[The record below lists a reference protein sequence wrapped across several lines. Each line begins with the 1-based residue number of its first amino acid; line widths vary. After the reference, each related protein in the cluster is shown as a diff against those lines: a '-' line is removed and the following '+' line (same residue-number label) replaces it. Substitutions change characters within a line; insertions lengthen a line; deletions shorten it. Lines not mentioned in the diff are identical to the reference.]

1 MAVHSR
7 PSSRAA
13 RPTRTP
19 RPEAAAPAAALQTG
33 QHLAAA
39 QRALLDSLPDVMW
52 IKDCDSRLTM
62 VNRAFAERYRIA
74 PEAAVGL
81 SDFDIYP
88 AEKARQLR
96 EEDLQ
101 VMATREPVRYESM
114 IRVNDKEFWVEIVK
128 APAFDDSGHVIGTV
142 GSSRDISAR
151 KSAERASEQSRERL
165 ELALAGSGLA
175 LWDCDLVSSSVQL
188 SDRWLQLIDEPEG
201 ETRTTLQ
208 ALMARV
214 HPDDLALTLEQARE
228 CVKGLQDN
236 YVSEHRV
243 RRADG
248 SWAWVLSRG
257 QVTGRDDQGR
267 AQRMSGTILDIT
279 RRKTVEESL
288 RLALVQSD
296 ALLDT
301 TPAAIAVVSDWAIG
315 RCNAAMIRMFGL
327 DANATPPLSSLFCN
341 DGGWRRAR
349 SQIEAALR
357 SEQAFNGELELC
369 RRDGSRL
376 WVSAAARPVVPGSS
390 EILFAL
396 ADVTELRQL
405 AQQLQVAKEA
415 ADAANRAKSGFLA
428 TMSHEIRTPMN
439 GVLGM
444 LELLELT
451 SLDLE
456 QRESL
461 SLARNSA
468 TSLLRLIDDILD
480 FSKIEAGQLSIEPE
494 PLSLRYLADCAV
506 TVHQE
511 LAARKGLLLRCMVD
525 PLLDTRA
532 HVGDGLRITQIIN
545 NLLSNA
551 IKFTERGSV
560 IMELT
565 RVNGNTEIDV
575 IRIRVSDTG
584 PGIAPEQQ
592 ARLFRP
598 FVQGESEAARRLGGT
613 GLGLSI
619 CRRLA
624 EIMGGSAELH
634 SIPGEG
640 TQVTCILRLAI
651 TGADAIRQQREKR
664 HAAVA
669 SIPYREKAAK
679 EPLILVAEDH
689 PVNRV
694 LLQRQVSLLGYHCD
708 LAGDGV
714 EALARLAERPY
725 DLVLTD
731 CHMPNM
737 DGYQLTREIRSR
749 EAAAGSPRAI
759 PVIACTANALSSD
772 ATLCFEAGMNDYL
785 PKPITLQSLGE
796 KIARW
801 LRGNVATE
809 ATQNAQAG
817 QATRLE
823 NGNTLDPAAL
833 EPYVQGNAGLRDEIL
848 GQFLN
853 EHASDL
859 AALDLAL
866 GRDETEQVVRTIHRI
881 KGAAR
886 MIGAAPLAATS
897 ERMETLARSGQL
909 AGVAALRTELEHET
923 SRLELAIRSSKGV
936 ASRKAAR

>member
-1 MAVHSR
+1 VNSR

-13 RPTRTP
+13 RPTRNP
-19 RPEAAAPAAALQTG
+19 RPKAAAPATAQLTG

-101 VMATREPVRYESM
+101 VMATREPIRYEST
-114 IRVNDKEFWVEIVK
+114 IRVNGEEYWVEIVK

-151 KSAERASEQSRERL
+151 KSAERASEHSRERL
-165 ELALAGSGLA
+165 ELALAGSGLV
-175 LWDCDLVSSSVQL
+175 LWDCDLASSSVHL
-188 SDRWLQLIDEPEG
+188 SDRWPQLIGEPEG

-214 HPDDLALTLEQARE
+214 HPDDLAPTLEQARE
-228 CVKGLQDN
+228 CVKGLQDD

-257 QVTGRDDQGR
+257 QVTVRDDQGR
-267 AQRMSGTILDIT
+267 PQRMSGTILDIT
-279 RRKTVEESL
+279 RRKTMEESL

-296 ALLDT
+296 TLLDT
-301 TPAAIAVVSDWAIG
+301 TPAAIAVVSDWTIG

-327 DANATPPLSSLFCN
+327 TPNATQPISSLFCS
-341 DGGWRRAR
+341 DGAWRQAK
-349 SQIEAALR
+349 SLIEAALR
-357 SEQAFNGELELC
+357 SEQGFNGELELC
-369 RRDGSRL
+369 RGDGSRL
-376 WVSAAARPVVPGSS
+376 WVSAAARPVFPGST
-390 EILFAL
+390 EVLFAL

-451 SLDLE
+451 RLDLE

-461 SLARNSA
+461 SLARSSA

-494 PLSLRYLADCAV
+494 PLSLRYLADSAV

-511 LAARKGLLLRCMVD
+511 LAARKGLLLRCTVD
-525 PLLDTRA
+525 PALDTRA

-560 IMELT
+560 SLELT
-565 RVNGNTEIDV
+565 RVNGNTELDV

-624 EIMGGSAELH
+624 EMMDGSAELH

-651 TGADAIRQQREKR
+651 TGADAIRQQREQR

-669 SIPYREKAAK
+669 AVPQGEKAAK
-679 EPLILVAEDH
+679 EALILVVEDH

-694 LLQRQVSLLGYHCD
+694 LLQRQVSLLGYRCD
-708 LAGDGV
+708 LAGDGI
-714 EALARLAERPY
+714 EALTRLAEHHY

-749 EAAAGSPRAI
+749 EAAAGNLHAI

-796 KIARW
+796 KITRW
-801 LRGNVATE
+801 LRDSVAVDTAPSDQAVHATPPETGNS
-809 ATQNAQAG
+809 
-817 QATRLE
+817 
-823 NGNTLDPAAL
+823 LDLAAL

-848 GQFLN
+848 GQFLS

-866 GRDETEQVVRTIHRI
+866 GRNETEQIIRTTHRI

-909 AGVAALRTELEHET
+909 AAAAALRNALGKET
-923 SRLELAIRSSKGV
+923 SHLELAIRGCMGD
-936 ASRKAAR
+936 ATRKAAR